1 MKSLHLSHTY
11 INKSPGFSFFNPE
24 ELCWGP
30 CPVLL
35 IQVLNGIIRNGT
47 VQVSKIKVRP
57 QNFERTLQ
65 ILRTCVALKWSPG
78 FLYLLEG
85 LLIDVP
91 QNPDSDLF
99 LQKGPIVL
107 LHSSKGLSS
116 CPPSIPGSL
125 TSSELEIVLS
135 ELWLHIFLVLSK
147 GAWVIQVWTPCE
159 KGAQLSGMASVLL
172 QTKCWGVDF
181 WHIVEIGELLILQWF
196 SCHWVREAVPH

>member
-1 MKSLHLSHTY
+1 MAELLRADDQKRENTRGNQRQSGKKPKLIFQLYANSNLQKELNINLLQYLMKSLHLSHTY
-11 INKSPGFSFFNPE
+11 INKSPGFSFLFFFFLIQKSCAGDHAPF
-24 ELCWGP
+24 
-30 CPVLL
+30 LL

-78 FLYLLEG
+78 FFYLWEG

-99 LQKGPIVL
+99 LQKGPIGL

-125 TSSELEIVLS
+125 TSSELEIILS
-135 ELWLHIFLVLSK
+135 ELWLHIYFLFF
-147 GAWVIQVWTPCE
+147 I
-159 KGAQLSGMASVLL
+159 
-172 QTKCWGVDF
+172 F
-181 WHIVEIGELLILQWF
+181 F
-196 SCHWVREAVPH
+196 